1 MYQVFTEEYPEV
13 RISRSKFASLRP
25 GHILLDAQM
34 LKRVCF
40 CWYHKNFIMLLETL
54 PKVHPNIPTYS
65 HEFPKGLV
73 CVLPTEVCWNNKCS
87 SSKDSKSKYHYY
99 IKQKQSKVLLEH
111 EKESEEW
118 ESNVSV
124 LENDFPDKIQSAHW
138 KKTQITVFT
147 AAPWQNGKC

>member
-1 MYQVFTEEYPEV
+1 MDLFRAAYVRGEGGKKTCIKHLLHLSITLDGMYHVCTEEYPEV

-34 LKRVCF
+34 PKRVCF

-73 CVLPTEVCWNNKCS
+73 CVLPTEDCWNNKCS

-99 IKQKQSKVLLEH
+99 IKQKQSKV
-111 EKESEEW
+111 
-118 ESNVSV
+118 
-124 LENDFPDKIQSAHW
+124 
-138 KKTQITVFT
+138 
-147 AAPWQNGKC
+147 